1 MEIKEIINGEVFF
14 EDVNLLPT
22 WEDDFPTKLDDS
34 LIIDIQKC

>member
-14 EDVNLLPT
+14 EDVNLLPA
-22 WEDDFPTKLDDS
+22 WEDNFPTKIDDS